1 MVLFH
6 AMKNLPQHISIVYS
20 EAKREYFP
28 TEQQYISEIEVED
41 RSRLI
46 ATYLEKM
53 GIRVSVIPGNAGLS
67 EALKKEKPD
76 FVINLV
82 DSVYGQEYLSAS
94 IPGTLEILKIPYT
107 GTGML
112 GQAINSNK
120 YFTKTLLEQY
130 GITTPKYQL
139 IKEENEPIDPVL
151 DFPLIVKLNEIH
163 GSIEIDDASVCLDEK
178 MLDERIKYLMQTYK
192 QPVLLEEFVVGRE
205 ITVIVF
211 EGLNTKVY
219 AAEKIF
225 NKPLESQYDIVTFDD
240 NWNEELDTISYKKY
254 TLPERIKQS
263 IKQAFQV
270 LKMEDYAK
278 FDIRLD
284 ASGRHYIIDCNTN
297 PTLGPKGMAA
307 IGSIMHLYG
316 ISFEELL
323 SRLITSQ
330 WHEQHEQA
338 NGQK

>member
-1 MVLFH
+1 
-6 AMKNLPQHISIVYS
+6 MKNLPKHIALLYS
-20 EAKREYFP
+20 EVLREYFP
-28 TEQQYISEIEVED
+28 TEQQYISEIEVEN
-41 RSRLI
+41 RSKLI
-46 ATYLEKM
+46 ASYLEKM
-53 GIRVSVIPGNAGLS
+53 GIRVTLIPGNKMLS
-67 EALKKEKPD
+67 ETLKIAQPD
-76 FVINLV
+76 VVINLV

-94 IPGTLEILKIPYT
+94 IPGTLEILNIPYT

-139 IKEENEPIDPVL
+139 IKNVNETIDPVL

-163 GSIEIDDASVCLDEK
+163 GSIEIDDNSVCIDK
-178 MLDERIKYLMQTYK
+178 KSTDARINYLMNTYR
-192 QPVLLEEFVVGRE
+192 QPILLEEFVVGRE

-211 EGLNTKVY
+211 EGLHTKVY

-225 NKPLESQYDIVTFDD
+225 DKPQESKYQIVTFDD
-240 NWNEELDTISYKKY
+240 NWNDEVETITYQKY
-254 TLPERIKQS
+254 TLPERVKQTIKT
-263 IKQAFQV
+263 AFQV

-297 PTLGPKGMAA
+297 PTLGPKNTAA
-307 IGSIMHLYG
+307 IGTITQLYG
-316 ISFEELL
+316 ITFEELL
-323 SRLITSQ
+323 TRLISSQ
-330 WHEQHEQA
+330 LYE
-338 NGQK
+338 